1 MTDTAVIFDIIGRDK
16 VSPAVASSG
25 NAFNKFALGL
35 AASAAFAGAKMVDM
49 AGNFQVGMTR
59 LKTGAG
65 EVDSNMKTVS
75 DGILAMA
82 GQVGESTH
90 DLLAG
95 MYLIES
101 AGFHGA
107 AGLDV
112 LRVAAEG
119 AKVGNA
125 DMATVAD
132 AVTTGL
138 NAYRMS
144 ADQATAVTNALI
156 AAEGQGKTNLEALSG
171 SLATVAP
178 IAATAHVSLN
188 EVLGA
193 MATMTGEGTD
203 AASAATYLRQ
213 TIGQLSN
220 PSQKAAM
227 EMKALGLNA
236 IDVSQNLG
244 KNGLASTLEMLT
256 DAIEKKMG
264 PSGVVLIQQLQKASK
279 NTTDFQK
286 VLANLPPTQQTFVA
300 ALANM
305 VGGTKSMQAALELTG
320 ANMEVFK
327 HNTDVINEKVKNGGS
342 TIEGWADV
350 QKNFN
355 QRMAEAKGTIEAL
368 SIKIGT
374 ALLPYAQKML
384 DSTMSLVGWF
394 TRHKSVAHDLA
405 IAIGVA
411 AGAFIAY
418 RTYVTLAEVATKAW
432 MVATQAAEAAQWLLN
447 VAMDANPI
455 GLIILAIVALVA
467 GIWLLWT
474 HSKGFRD
481 FFIGLWNDIWG
492 FLKDVGAW
500 FAGPFA
506 HFFIDTWNAIWGFF
520 KMVGNWFAGPFAN
533 FFVSAGHAIAAPFL
547 WLWHNIL
554 DPFWHGFE
562 TALAF
567 VNRIV
572 RSFIALW
579 LDVATWFWSTV
590 YKAYIKPAI
599 EAIGAIFMWV
609 GHNIFEPVTHAIIAA
624 LRWVGEAAMWL
635 WHNAIMPAVNGI
647 ATAFMWVGHNV
658 FEPVVNF
665 IIGLWKDVE
674 TGALWL
680 WHNVFDPVFHG
691 VADSAMWVWHML
703 EQAFDFVMD
712 KVHTVGHV
720 FSEVF
725 GAIGGFITSAFRD
738 SVSFVKGAIN
748 SLIRLVNGAIGF
760 INRDMIDQANKL
772 PGVDFPHIPNVP
784 YLYKG
789 GTVTQGGM
797 AFIADRGPELVTL
810 PTGATVTPLT
820 GDGGGT
826 GGSRGG
832 ARTVTFKGNTDTM
845 FATLFM
851 KAVRS
856 GLIQID

>member
-1 MTDTAVIFDIIGRDK
+1 MTDTAVIFDIIGKDR

-25 NAFNKFALGL
+25 AAFNKFALGL

-65 EVDSNMKTVS
+65 EVDSNMKIVS
-75 DGILAMA
+75 DGILEMA
-82 GQVGESTH
+82 GQVGESTK
-90 DLLAG
+90 DLLSG

-107 AGLDV
+107 EGLNV

-138 NAYRMS
+138 NAYRMG
-144 ADQATAVTNALI
+144 ADKATAVTNALI
-156 AAEGQGKTNLEALSG
+156 AAEGQGKTNLEALAG

-213 TIGQLSN
+213 TIGQLAN

-244 KNGLASTLEMLT
+244 KNGLASTLTILT

-264 PSGVVLIQQLQKASK
+264 PSGVVLIQKLQAASK
-279 NTTDFQK
+279 NTSDFQK
-286 VLANLPPTQQTFVA
+286 VLANLPPTQQTFVG

-320 ANMEVFK
+320 ANMTVFQ
-327 HNTDVINEKVKNGGS
+327 HNTDVINEKVKTGGS

-355 QRMAEAKGTIEAL
+355 QRMAEARGTIESL
-368 SIKIGT
+368 SIKIGS

-384 DSTMSLVGWF
+384 DTTMSLVGWF
-394 TRHKSVAHDLA
+394 TRHKAVAQDLA
-405 IAIGVA
+405 AVIGIA

-418 RTYVTLAEVATKAW
+418 RTYVTLAGVATKAW
-432 MVATQAAEAAQWLLN
+432 MVATQAASAAQWLLN
-447 VAMDANPI
+447 VAMDANPV
-455 GLIILAIVALVA
+455 GLIIIAILALVA

-492 FLKDVGAW
+492 FLKAVGSWFAGPFSRFFIDTWNDIWGFFKAVGSW

-506 HFFIDTWNAIWGFF
+506 G
-520 KMVGNWFAGPFAN
+520 
-533 FFVSAGHAIAAPFL
+533 FFVSAAHAVAAPFL
-547 WLWHNIL
+547 WLWHNVL
-554 DPFWHGFE
+554 DPLWHGFE
-562 TALAF
+562 SGVAF
-567 VNRIV
+567 VANIV
-572 RSFIALW
+572 RSFINLW
-579 LDVATWFWSTV
+579 LDFGNWFFGV
-590 YKAYIKPAI
+590 IYKGYVKPAI
-599 EAIGAIFMWV
+599 DGIGAAFMWV
-609 GHNIFEPVTHAIIAA
+609 GKNIFEPVTHAIIVVLTAI
-624 LRWVGEAAMWL
+624 GSAAMWL
-635 WHNAIMPAVNGI
+635 WHNAILPAVHGI
-647 ATAFMWVGHNV
+647 GDAFMWVGKNV
-658 FEPVVNF
+658 FQPVMNF
-665 IIGLWKDVE
+665 IMDII
-674 TGALWL
+674 
-680 WHNVFDPVFHG
+680 HG
-691 VADSAMWVWHML
+691 VAAVMTWWWQNVTMPVVHGVAEAAMWVWHML
-703 EQAFDFVMD
+703 ESAFDFVMD

-720 FSEVF
+720 FSTVF
-725 GAIGGFITSAFRD
+725 GAIGGFISSAFSTAV
-738 SVSFVKGAIN
+738 SVVKGAIN
-748 SLIRLVNGAIGF
+748 SIIRLINGAIGF
-760 INRDMIDQANKL
+760 INHDLIDSANKL
-772 PGVDFPHIPNVP
+772 PGVSFPHIPNVP

-789 GTVTQGGM
+789 GTVAQGGM

-810 PTGATVTPLT
+810 PTGATVTPLSGNDG
-820 GDGGGT
+820 GDGR
-826 GGSRGG
+826 GGS
-832 ARTVTFKGNTDTM
+832 RTVTFKGNAD
-845 FATLFM
+845 TLFASIFM
-851 KAVRS
+851 KMVRS